1 MLKVHL
7 CVILF
12 SLPVD
17 LYVLVVAILKMW
29 EKILNSA
36 AAIILGNQ
44 ETRQCYI
51 PFLNVFTSVI

>member
-36 AAIILGNQ
+36 AAMILGNPGNQ
-44 ETRQCYI
+44 TVLNT
-51 PFLNVFTSVI
+51 FLNVFTSVI